1 VKQVDRH
8 LRAPLHE
15 AALVGHTKVVIFW
28 WNGFPQEIRR
38 GSSDMFDHDEDDY
51 ASDESSFHGEE
62 EAESDDGSELEQEM
76 PKPARKSIRKSTYVL
91 QEAAFQG
98 VDREG
103 VEGVDRFVSTT
114 PMTRSRTHPKCRS
127 LRPQG
132 MMETDNESNTPLHVA
147 ARKGNTD
154 VVTVARGHNGEER
167 RLQDTQ

>member
-1 VKQVDRH
+1 MRRH
-8 LRAPLHE
+8 SWDTL
-15 AALVGHTKVVIFW
+15 KWSYFW

-62 EAESDDGSELEQEM
+62 EAESDDGSEPEEEM
-76 PKPARKSIRKSTYVL
+76 PKPARKSTRKSTYVL

-98 VDREG
+98 VDRGG

-127 LRPQG
+127 LCPQG
-132 MMETDNESNTPLHVA
+132 MMERENESNMPLHVA

-167 RLQDTQ
+167 RLQDTH